1 MVEPALVARVRLDG
15 DHPQYLEELDMLI
28 ASAVALLAFFAFVS
42 ILLSSDEGRE
52 GTDPRDHL
60 AAWTRYGMR

>member
-1 MVEPALVARVRLDG
+1 
-15 DHPQYLEELDMLI
+15 MLL
-28 ASAVALLAFFAFVS
+28 ASAVGLLALFAFVS

-52 GTDPRDHL
+52 GTDPSDHL